1 MIETMGAVAALA
13 AADAMVKA
21 ANVRLIRREQVG
33 GGLVTVLITGEVG
46 AVREAMRAA
55 AGAAESLGG
64 HVISMHV
71 IPRPH
76 SEVSGRLS
84 LNRNLAID

>member
-1 MIETMGAVAALA
+1 MIETMGTVAALA

-21 ANVRLIRREQVG
+21 ANVKLMGSEQVG

-46 AVREAMRAA
+46 AVREALRAA
-55 AGAAESLGG
+55 AAAAESLGEQL
-64 HVISMHV
+64 VRVHV

-76 SEVSGRLS
+76 REVVGHLW
-84 LNRNLAID
+84 LNRNLPFD